1 MGVKWVYGMS
11 EVDWGGVG
19 SVLSRFEV
27 TLGLM
32 TVIYIPKVTAA
43 QWL

>member
-19 SVLSRFEV
+19 SVFSRFEA
-27 TLGLM
+27 TLGLK
-32 TVIYIPKVTAA
+32 TVTFPPKVTAA